1 MQENCMDQFMNR
13 RDMLRLSGLSLLGVS
28 LMKPDKAQAEDVIEA
43 DICVYG
49 GTSTGV
55 VATVAAHRLGKQA
68 VLIEPGRHL
77 GGLTSGGLGMTDT
90 GNRGAIGGMAR
101 EFYQRVYDFYL
112 RRYGADSEQVK
123 DCRDGFRFEPH
134 VAEMILNEMVK
145 EAGAPVFFGQRLK
158 SVKKRRNRITEI
170 ATERGTVF
178 RAPMFIDATYEGDLM
193 AQAKVSYTIG
203 RESNAKYGETLNGI
217 QFGHRG
223 HQFRVPVDPY
233 VVEGDPSSGLL
244 KGISPDPPG
253 NHGDGDHRVQAYCF
267 RLCLTNVPENRVPFP
282 KPKGYDPD
290 RYALYARYINKGVFE
305 IFGNSQRMPNNKT
318 DTNNHGA
325 FATDNI
331 GMNYDY
337 PDGDWATRQRIIE
350 DHINYQQGL
359 FWFLCHDER
368 VPPRIR
374 ERVNQWGLAKDE
386 FVDNGNWPHQLYV
399 REARRMISDD
409 VMTEHNCRG
418 TVVAEDSIGL
428 ASYNMDSHHVRRI
441 VIEGRVMNEG
451 DVQVGVSPYPIAYRS
466 IAPRESECAN
476 LLVPVCLSCSHI
488 AYGSI
493 RMEPVFMILGQ
504 SAATAAHFAID
515 AKTSV
520 QKIDVK
526 KLQEQLLKDKQILT
540 WTGATVA
547 AFDPKTLKGIVLD
560 DADGKK
566 TGEWIPSTRSFDRRV
581 GTGYVHDG
589 NTNKGQV
596 AIAYTPDI
604 PEEGIYEIIL
614 ISVPNPNR
622 ATNVPVTVAIEG
634 GESVTVKV
642 NQRVEEHKGLASL
655 GTFKLPK
662 GKRTTVTLSNK
673 DTDGY
678 VVADGVQFVPMK

>member
-1 MQENCMDQFMNR
+1 MSQPINR
-13 RDMLRLSGLSLLGVS
+13 RDWLRLSGLSLLGAS
-28 LMKPDKAQAEDVIEA
+28 LMKPDKAQAENLIET

-49 GTSTGV
+49 GTSAGV
-55 VATVAAHRLGKQA
+55 VAAVAARRLGKSA

-77 GGLTSGGLGMTDT
+77 GGMTAGGLGATDV

-101 EFYQRVYDFYL
+101 EFYQRVHDFYL
-112 RRYGADSEQVK
+112 RRYGPDSEQVK

-134 VAEMILNEMVK
+134 VAEMIFNEMVK
-145 EAGAPVFFGQRLK
+145 EAGVPVFLGQRLK

-170 ATERGTVF
+170 ATEGGTVF
-178 RAPMFIDATYEGDLM
+178 RAQVFIDATYEGDLM

-253 NHGDGDHRVQAYCF
+253 HHGDGDHRVQAYCF

-290 RYALYARYINKGVFE
+290 RYTLYARYINKGVFE
-305 IFGNSQRMPNNKT
+305 IFGNSQRLPNNKT

-350 DHINYQQGL
+350 DHLNYQQGL

-368 VPPRIR
+368 VPSHIR
-374 ERVNQWGLAKDE
+374 EQVNQWGLAKDE

-399 REARRMISDD
+399 REARRMISDS

-428 ASYNMDSHHVRRI
+428 ASYNMDSHHVRRL
-441 VIEGRVMNEG
+441 VIDGRVMNEG

-466 IAPRESECAN
+466 IVPRESECAN
-476 LLVPVCLSCSHI
+476 LLVPVCLSSSHI

-526 KLQEQLLKDKQILT
+526 KLQEQLLKDKQILR
-540 WTGATVA
+540 WTGATVT

-589 NTNKGQV
+589 NTNKGRV

-604 PEEGIYEIIL
+604 PEEGMYEIIL
-614 ISVPNPNR
+614 IFVPHPNR
-622 ATNVPVTVAIEG
+622 ATNVPVTIAIEG

-678 VVADGVQFVPMK
+678 VVADGVQFVPVK